1 MAQGLLIDY
10 EYCTGCRACE
20 VACKQE
26 YNHPPGVGGMKVMEI
41 LQQLPKEK
49 MYLSYVPFPTE
60 MCILCAPRMK
70 LGKPPACVK
79 HCMAD
84 CIRYGAV
91 EELSKEAEKKARMVL
106 WVPRVVKRPSKS
118 RTRKE

>member
-1 MAQGLLIDY
+1 MAYGLLIDY

-26 YNHPPGVGGMKVMEI
+26 YNHRPGRGGMIVMEN
-41 LQQLPKEK
+41 LQELPGGK

-60 MCILCAPRMK
+60 MCILCSPRVK
-70 LGKPPACVK
+70 AGQPPSCVK

-84 CIRYGAV
+84 CIRFGDV
-91 EELSKEAEKKARMVL
+91 EELSKEASKKARMVL
-106 WVPRVVKRPSKS
+106 WVPRIVEKASIK
-118 RTRKE
+118 